1 MKNWEEIWK
10 GPELKVITSGAMFI
24 LSEIQ
29 RTAKCIA
36 PSKCIIRNISHFR
49 FFQFSRKYF
58 VFEASGKVDWPKIMS
73 SNHYTADNFD
83 RMWRE
88 DQEKKLFYTLIFN
101 GVF

>member
-1 MKNWEEIWK
+1 
-10 GPELKVITSGAMFI
+10 MFI

-88 DQEKKLFYTLIFN
+88 DQEKKIVLHVNFQWSILRHSPKIKLQPNWT
-101 GVF
+101 VKAS